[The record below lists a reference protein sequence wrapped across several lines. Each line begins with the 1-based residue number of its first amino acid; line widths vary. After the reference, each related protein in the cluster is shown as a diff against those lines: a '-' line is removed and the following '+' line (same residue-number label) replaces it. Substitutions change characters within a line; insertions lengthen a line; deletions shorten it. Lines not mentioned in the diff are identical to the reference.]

1 MPESMPTYFVL
12 SFIFLALLVGIII
25 GRRHT
30 DSEKKARGC
39 DLSSDY
45 FEGLNYLLNEQTS
58 QAIDVFVGMLEVAD
72 ETVDTHIAL
81 GNLYRQRGEVEQAIK
96 IHQVIIAK
104 PTLTASKKNQAL
116 YELARDYMKA
126 GLLDRAESLF
136 QELLVKQSHVISA
149 LENLLVIFQQEK
161 DWSTAI
167 TIAKKLEAATGKSLA
182 VNVSHYYCE
191 IAEQY
196 LYEGN
201 YKEAS
206 NVLKKALGTDKRCV
220 RASIIEGR
228 LHLQQKDYKLA
239 TRALRRVEQQGLE
252 FIPETLESLIECY
265 SRMGREDE
273 LRNYLQHVLDKYH
286 SITSVLLFAEL
297 LRKSDGDQV
306 AAEFVISHL
315 RNKPSVKGLHYIL
328 GISLN
333 FTTGIAKENLLTLRE
348 LTQELLKNKPNYK
361 CKQCGFEALSLH
373 WQCPG
378 CKTWGSI
385 NPIKGIEGE

>member
-1 MPESMPTYFVL
+1 MPESIPTYFVI
-12 SFIFLALLVGIII
+12 SIIFLAVLVGIII
-25 GRRHT
+25 GRRENIKT
-30 DSEKKARGC
+30 NRGC

-45 FEGLNYLLNEQTS
+45 FEGLNYLLNEQTN
-58 QAIDVFVGMLEVAD
+58 QAIDVFVGMLEVAE

-96 IHQVIIAK
+96 IHQNIIAK
-104 PTLTASKKNQAL
+104 PSLTINKKNQAL
-116 YELARDYMKA
+116 YELARDFMKA
-126 GLLDRAESLF
+126 GLLDRAETLF

-161 DWSTAI
+161 DWITAI
-167 TIAKKLEAATGKSLA
+167 KIAKKLEAAMGKSQA

-196 LYEGN
+196 EHNQN
-201 YKEAS
+201 YKEAL
-206 NVLKKALGTDKRCV
+206 NTLKKALGTDKTCV

-228 LHLQQKDYKLA
+228 IYLEQNQYKLA
-239 TRALRRVEQQGLE
+239 IRAFRRVEQQELE
-252 FIPETLESLIECY
+252 FIPEALESLTECY
-265 SRMGREDE
+265 RRMGKEEEIKD
-273 LRNYLQHVLDKYH
+273 YLEHVLNKYH
-286 SITSVLLFAEL
+286 SITSVLLVAEL
-297 LRKSDGDQV
+297 IRKSEGDK
-306 AAEFVISHL
+306 AATEYVISHM
-315 RNKPSVKGLHYIL
+315 RNKPSVKGLHYII

-333 FTTGIAKENLLTLRE
+333 FTTGTAKQNLLTLRE

-378 CKTWGSI
+378 CQTWGSI
-385 NPIKGIEGE
+385 KPIKGIEGE